1 MNDGPVVSQ
10 ADARAWSSL
19 TGIAQIIDCPPA
31 SVAALPEARR
41 PPAVQCSGRLIR
53 LAALVQRLAEV
64 RSAPVV
70 VLPWH
75 VVLSLRRDLLT
86 PTLDLYTSVA
96 CSGHHGRHAERPP
109 GNDNGRYDG

>member
-1 MNDGPVVSQ
+1 MSDGPVVSQ

-41 PPAVQCSGRLIR
+41 PAAVQCSGRLIR

-75 VVLSLRRDLLT
+75 LV
-86 PTLDLYTSVA
+86 PHA
-96 CSGHHGRHAERPP
+96 CSGHYGRHP
-109 GNDNGRYDG
+109 NGRPGDDDGR

>member
-1 MNDGPVVSQ
+1 MSDGPVVSQ

-41 PPAVQCSGRLIR
+41 PAAVQCSGRLIR

-64 RSAPVV
+64 HRPLSWSCPGMSSSPCAATSS
-70 VLPWH
+70 LPP
-75 VVLSLRRDLLT
+75 LT
-86 PTLDLYTSVA
+86 SIRA
-96 CSGHHGRHAERPP
+96 SHAQATTDATP
-109 GNDNGRYDG
+109 NGRQ